1 MKNTGEKFKYARY
14 HIPNVAKAITVIRAL
29 SKSPSGMTRAQITDC
44 TGFSDSIIF
53 RILYTMSDYGMVLKN
68 PDKTYSISKKFVSM
82 AYDAISGENLVLA
95 ARESMNEI
103 RDRLLEP
110 VMLGVLSDEAV
121 IMIDQSPGKNPF
133 GFTGKIGMRCPLH
146 SSAPAKAIL
155 AFLPA
160 GEMQAIVDKIKF
172 EKFTPD
178 TITNKKKLAE
188 ELAAVRKKGYAT
200 DCGEYLTGA
209 NCVGV
214 PIFDYQKYPVASVWI
229 TGPAERVTPGK
240 FDKIGRML
248 VKKAAEI
255 SGKLGY
261 EK

>member
-68 PDKTYSISKKFVSM
+68 PDKTYSIS
-82 AYDAISGENLVLA
+82 N
-95 ARESMNEI
+95 
-103 RDRLLEP
+103 
-110 VMLGVLSDEAV
+110 EAV

-172 EKFTPD
+172 EKFTPE

-214 PIFDYQKYPVASVWI
+214 PIFDYQKYPVASGWI